1 MIIFW
6 KLKSST
12 QNLLLERKEGCLALG
27 FILLANFPLGF
38 VQLLLGLQKS
48 HRSLQLLLFCL
59 CVHIRPYVNPQ
70 PTSILLHIL
79 LVKFITIIIII
90 IINLRMMLLVNDAK
104 RSEGRINTMSTPQ
117 VH

>member
-1 MIIFW
+1 
-6 KLKSST
+6 
-12 QNLLLERKEGCLALG
+12 
-27 FILLANFPLGF
+27 LLANFPLGF

-59 CVHIRPYVNPQ
+59 CVHIRPYADNPQ
-70 PTSILLHIL
+70 PISILLHIL

-104 RSEGRINTMSTPQ
+104 RSEGHINTMSTPQ